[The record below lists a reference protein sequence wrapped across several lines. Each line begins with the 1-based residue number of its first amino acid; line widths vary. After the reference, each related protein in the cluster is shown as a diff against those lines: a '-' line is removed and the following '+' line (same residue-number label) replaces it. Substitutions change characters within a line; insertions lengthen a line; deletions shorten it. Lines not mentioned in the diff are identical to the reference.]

1 MTIRTSASAAAA
13 ARIKAALARFLPI
26 ARAIARWSSLLRGRN
41 KNGMGPS

>member
-1 MTIRTSASAAAA
+1 MTIRTSASAAA

-26 ARAIARWSSLLRGRN
+26 ARAIARSSNLLRGRN